1 MSTSSFIL
9 RASNALLNFIV
20 MSFLCIAGVYSVY
33 ALWDN
38 QHIYAVAKNV
48 QNDMLQLKPDIES
61 TVDVKA
67 SFEKLLAVN
76 PDVCAWLTMDGT
88 NIDYPVVQ
96 GKTNLSYINTD
107 VYGNFSLAGSIFLD
121 SRSNNMFLDKY
132 SLIYGHHMADSI
144 MFGDLELYKEEDF
157 FKENKTGTLILPNGR
172 YDLEIY
178 AYLNVTASEDMVFD
192 PEQIKGSIDR
202 QISYVEDNAIYIHT
216 DAFEKIKQQENAKII
231 ALTTCS
237 NEFTDARTIILAVME
252 PHRPAE

>member
-1 MSTSSFIL
+1 MSTSNFIL

-20 MSFLCIAGVYSVY
+20 ILFLCTAGAYSVY

-61 TVDVKA
+61 AADVKA

-76 PDVCAWLTMDGT
+76 SDVCAWITMEGT

-96 GKTNLSYINTD
+96 GKTNLTYINTN
-107 VYGNFSLAGSIFLD
+107 VYGEFSLAGSIFLD
-121 SRSNNMFLDKY
+121 SRSDNKFLDSY
-132 SLIYGHHMADSI
+132 SLIYGHHMVDSN
-144 MFGDLELYKEEDF
+144 MFGDLELYKDEDF
-157 FKENKTGTLILPNGR
+157 FKNNRVGTLILPNGG

-178 AYLNVTASEDMVFD
+178 AYLNVTASEDMIFEI
-192 PEQIKGSIDR
+192 EQIKSNIDK
-202 QISYVEDNAIYIHT
+202 QLSYVEQNAIYLHK
-216 DAFEKIKQQENAKII
+216 DAFEKAKKADLQIL

-237 NEFTDARTIILAVME
+237 SEFTDARTIILAVME
-252 PHRPAE
+252 PHKSAE